1 MAKTNL
7 VIVESPSKAS
17 TIKGYLGSNYKVIA
31 SVGHVRDLPKS
42 SLGVDIE
49 NNFAAHYINIR
60 GKGDIIK
67 EIKKEAK
74 NAGKVFLATDPDREG
89 EAISWHLAVALGIPV
104 EQIQRVTFNEI
115 TKSVVKSAIKQPRP
129 IDMQLVNAQQTR
141 RILDR
146 IVGYKLSP
154 FLWKTVRSGLSAG
167 RVQSV
172 ATKILVDRENEIR
185 AFKPEEYWTIDVTLL
200 APEGRPFNA
209 RFYGDRKGKIRLTDE
224 ASAMKVV
231 HAVEGKPFT
240 VDAIKRSTRKKNP
253 APPFTTST
261 MQQEASRKLN
271 FQSQRVMR
279 VAQELYE
286 GVNLGAEFGG
296 VQGLIT
302 YMRTDSLRVSADA
315 QAAAASLIREKY
327 GDRFYPETPRVY
339 KTRATAQDAHEAIRP
354 ARVEIEPAM
363 VRKQLTSDQYRLY
376 KLIWERFIASQ
387 MESADMATLTVDFDS
402 NGYIFRTSGYTVTF
416 PGYMAVYEES
426 ADEGHRTPM
435 ADEPEEQKDLRIPA
449 LNEGQV
455 LKSDKIDPNRHFTE
469 PPLRYTEASLIK
481 LLEEKG
487 IGRPSTFATIIS
499 TIISRGYVKREAKSL
514 VPTELGEVTNTIM
527 IDNFS
532 TVVDEHFTAHMEDE
546 LDDIEA
552 GETTMETVLSR
563 FWGTFEKQLM
573 AAEGTIGSIN
583 VSVPVETTD
592 MVCDKCGA
600 QMIVKNGRF
609 GKFAACPNYPTCKNT
624 KPLVSDAGSADTA
637 ADTAEETDSAENTA
651 EAEKKQPD
659 TVVTDMV
666 CDKCGAPMV
675 LRNGRYGSFYACS
688 AYPTC
693 KFTKPKT
700 RDIGVA
706 CPKCSAKVIMK
717 TGRNKTVFYS
727 CERYPECDFS
737 SWDMPTEEK
746 CPACGQPL
754 FRKKGKALLVC
765 HDKNCG
771 YSRETEPVAEAN
783 TRE

>member
-42 SLGVDIE
+42 TLGVDIE

-74 NAGKVFLATDPDREG
+74 NASKVFLATDPDREG
-89 EAISWHLAVALGIPV
+89 EAISWHLANALGIPV
-104 EQIQRVTFNEI
+104 EQVQRVTFNEV
-115 TKSVVKSAIKQPRP
+115 TKSVVKAAIKQPRP
-129 IDMQLVNAQQTR
+129 IDMHLVNAQQTR

-185 AFKPEEYWTIDVTLL
+185 AFKPEEYWTIDATLI
-200 APEGRPFNA
+200 APDKKPFTA
-209 RFYGDRKGKIRLTDE
+209 RFYGNRKGKIRLTDE

-231 HAVEGKPFT
+231 HTVEGQPFT
-240 VDAIKRSTRKKNP
+240 VDSVKRSTRKKNP

-286 GVNLGAEFGG
+286 GVNLGSEFGG

-315 QAAAASLIREKY
+315 QAAAATLIREKY
-327 GDRFYPETPRVY
+327 GDNYYPDTPRVY
-339 KTRATAQDAHEAIRP
+339 KTRASAQDAHEAIRP

-363 VRKQLTSDQYRLY
+363 VRKVLTSDQYRLY

-387 MESADMATLTVDFDS
+387 MESADIATLTVDFDCH
-402 NGYIFRTSGYTVTF
+402 GYLFRTSGYTVTF

-426 ADEGHRTPM
+426 VDESHRNSM
-435 ADEPEEQKDLRIPA
+435 ADEPEEQRDLRIPA
-449 LNEGQV
+449 LEAGQV
-455 LKSDKIDPNRHFTE
+455 LKSDQIDPNRHFTE

-487 IGRPSTFATIIS
+487 IGRPSTFATIIT

-527 IDNFS
+527 IQNFS
-532 TVVDEHFTAHMEDE
+532 TVVDEQFTARMEDE
-546 LDDIEA
+546 LDSIEA
-552 GETTMETVLSR
+552 GDEEMEVVLSR
-563 FWGTFEKQLM
+563 FWGSFEKQLT

-583 VSVPVETTD
+583 VTLPVETTD
-592 MVCDKCGA
+592 MICDKCGA

-624 KPLVSDAGSADTA
+624 KPLTPEADPA
-637 ADTAEETDSAENTA
+637 AEAKTA
-651 EAEKKQPD
+651 EAEKKPEV
-659 TVVTDMV
+659 TATDMV

-675 LRNGRYGSFYACS
+675 LRSGRYGSFYACS

-706 CPKCSAKVIMK
+706 CPKCQAKMVMK

-727 CERYPECDFS
+727 CERYPDCDFS
-737 SWDMPTEEK
+737 SWDMPTNEK
-746 CPACGQPL
+746 CPTCGQML

-765 HDKNCG
+765 HDKACG
-771 YSRETEPVAEAN
+771 YSRETEPVAEPSV
-783 TRE
+783 ED

>member
-17 TIKGYLGSNYKVIA
+17 TIKGYLGSSYKVIA

-42 SLGVDIE
+42 TLGVDID

-89 EAISWHLAVALGIPV
+89 EAISWHLANALGIPV
-104 EQIQRVTFNEI
+104 EQVQRVTFNEV
-115 TKSVVKSAIKQPRP
+115 TKPVVKAAIKQPRP
-129 IDMQLVNAQQTR
+129 IDMNLVNAQQTR

-185 AFKPEEYWTIDVTLL
+185 AFVPEEYWTIDATLIP
-200 APEGRPFNA
+200 AEGKAFTA
-209 RFYGDRKGKIRLTDE
+209 RFFGDHSGKIRLSNE
-224 ASAMKVV
+224 AEAMKVV
-231 HAVEGKPFT
+231 NAVEGQSFT
-240 VDAIKRSTRKKNP
+240 VDSVKRSTRKKNP

-261 MQQEASRKLN
+261 MQQEASRKLG

-286 GVNLGAEFGG
+286 GVNLGSEFGG

-315 QAAAASLIREKY
+315 QAAAATLIREKY
-327 GDRFYPETPRVY
+327 GDNYYPETPRVY

-387 MESADMATLTVDFDS
+387 MESADLATLTMDFECK
-402 NGYIFRTSGYTVTF
+402 GYLFRTGGYTVTF

-426 ADEGHRTPM
+426 VDESHRTH
-435 ADEPEEQKDLRIPA
+435 ADEPEEQKDLRVPA
-449 LNEGQV
+449 LNEGEV
-455 LKSDKIDPNRHFTE
+455 LDSDKIDPARHFTE
-469 PPLRYTEASLIK
+469 PPPRYTEASLIK

-487 IGRPSTFATIIS
+487 IGRPSTFATIIT
-499 TIISRGYVKREAKSL
+499 TIISRGYVKRESKSL

-527 IDNFS
+527 LRSFS
-532 TVVDEHFTAHMEDE
+532 TVVDEQFTARMEDE
-546 LDDIEA
+546 LDEIEA
-552 GETTMETVLSR
+552 GQVEMEQVLSR
-563 FWGTFEKQLM
+563 FWGSFEQQLT
-573 AAEGTIGSIN
+573 AAEGTIGSIQ
-583 VSVPVETTD
+583 VQIPVETTD

-624 KPLVSDAGSADTA
+624 KPLTPAGETETESSEKKTPEAASADKAAETA
-637 ADTAEETDSAENTA
+637 
-651 EAEKKQPD
+651 
-659 TVVTDMV
+659 TDMV
-666 CDKCGAPMV
+666 CEKCGAPMV
-675 LRNGRYGSFYACS
+675 LRNGRFGSFYACS
-688 AYPTC
+688 AYPAC
-693 KFTKPKT
+693 KYTKPKT

-706 CPKCSAKVIMK
+706 CPKCSAKLVMK

-727 CERYPECDFS
+727 CERYPDCDFS
-737 SWDMPTEEK
+737 SWDMPTAET
-746 CPACGQPL
+746 CPTCGQML

-765 HDKNCG
+765 HDKACG
-771 YSRETEPVAEAN
+771 YSREAEPMAE
-783 TRE
+783 TPVEE

>member
-42 SLGVDIE
+42 TLGVDIE

-74 NAGKVFLATDPDREG
+74 NAGKIFLATDPDREG
-89 EAISWHLAVALGIPV
+89 EAISWHLATALGISP
-104 EQIQRVTFNEI
+104 EQVQRVTFNEI
-115 TKSVVKSAIKQPRP
+115 TKTVVKAAIKQPRP
-129 IDMQLVNAQQTR
+129 IDMHLVNAQQTR

-172 ATKILVDRENEIR
+172 ATKIIVDRENEIR
-185 AFKPEEYWTIDVTLL
+185 AFVPEEYWTIDATLL
-200 APEGRPFNA
+200 SPEGKSFTA
-209 RFYGDRKGKIRLTDE
+209 RFFGDHNGKIRLTDE
-224 ASAMKVV
+224 TSAMKVV
-231 HAVEGKPFT
+231 HAVEGQPFT
-240 VDAIKRSTRKKNP
+240 VDSVKRSTRKKNP

-286 GVNLGAEFGG
+286 GVNLGSEFGG

-327 GDRFYPETPRVY
+327 GEQYYPETPRVY
-339 KTRATAQDAHEAIRP
+339 KTRASAQDAHEAIRP

-363 VRKQLTSDQYRLY
+363 VRKALTSDQYRLY

-387 MESADMATLTVDFDS
+387 MESADLATLTVDFDAK
-402 NGYIFRTSGYTVTF
+402 GYLFRTSGYTVTF

-426 ADEGHRTPM
+426 VDESHRPH
-435 ADEPEEQKDLRIPA
+435 ADEPEEQRDLRIPA
-449 LNEGQV
+449 LTEGQV
-455 LKSDKIDPNRHFTE
+455 LDSEKIDPSRHFTE
-469 PPLRYTEASLIK
+469 PPPRYTEASLIK
-481 LLEEKG
+481 LLEDKG
-487 IGRPSTFATIIS
+487 IGRPSTFATIIT

-514 VPTELGEVTNTIM
+514 IPTQLGEVTNDIM
-527 IDNFS
+527 IANFS
-532 TVVDEHFTAHMEDE
+532 TVVDEQFTAHMEDE
-546 LDDIEA
+546 LDEIEA
-552 GETTMETVLSR
+552 GAVEMETVLSR
-563 FWGTFEKQLM
+563 FWGSFEQQLT
-573 AAEGTIGSIN
+573 AAESSIGSIN
-583 VSVPVETTD
+583 VQLPVETTD
-592 MVCDKCGA
+592 MICDKCGA

-624 KPLVSDAGSADTA
+624 KPLTP
-637 ADTAEETDSAENTA
+637 ETDPSEQKSSE
-651 EAEKKQPD
+651 EAEKKTE
-659 TVVTDMV
+659 TVTNMV

-706 CPKCSAKVIMK
+706 CPKCSAKLVMK

-727 CERYPECDFS
+727 CERYPDCDFS
-737 SWDMPTEEK
+737 SWDMPTAES
-746 CPACGQPL
+746 CPACGQML
-754 FRKKGKALLVC
+754 FRKKGKPLLVC
-765 HDKNCG
+765 HDKSCG
-771 YSRETEPVAEAN
+771 YSRETEPMVE
-783 TRE
+783 TPVED

>member
-42 SLGVDIE
+42 TLGVDID
-49 NNFAAHYINIR
+49 NHFAAHYINIR

-89 EAISWHLAVALGIPV
+89 EAISWHLAAALGIPV
-104 EQIQRVTFNEI
+104 DQIQRVTFNEI
-115 TKSVVKSAIKQPRP
+115 TKSVVKTAIKQPRP

-185 AFKPEEYWTIDVTLL
+185 AFKPEEYWTIDATLQT
-200 APEGRPFNA
+200 PEKKTFNA
-209 RFYGDRKGKIRLTDE
+209 RFYGDHKGKIRLTNEE
-224 ASAMKVV
+224 AAMKVV
-231 HAVEGKPFT
+231 HAVEGKAFT
-240 VDAIKRSTRKKNP
+240 VDSIKRATRKKNP

-315 QAAAASLIREKY
+315 QAAAAALIREKY
-327 GDRFYPETPRVY
+327 GERYYPESPRVY

-363 VRKQLTSDQYRLY
+363 VRKQLSSDQYRLY

-387 MESADMATLTVDFDS
+387 MESADLATLTVDLDA

-426 ADEGHRTPM
+426 IDEGHRASM
-435 ADEPEEQKDLRIPA
+435 ADEPEEQKDLRIPP

-455 LKSDKIDPNRHFTE
+455 LKSESIDPNRHFTE

-499 TIISRGYVKREAKSL
+499 TITSRGYVKREGKSL

-532 TVVDEHFTAHMEDE
+532 TVVDEQFTARMENE
-546 LDDIEA
+546 LDNIEA
-552 GETTMETVLSR
+552 GEVDMETVLSR
-563 FWGTFEKQLM
+563 FWDSFEKQLV
-573 AAEGTIGSIN
+573 AAEGTIGNIN
-583 VSVPVETTD
+583 VTVPVESTD
-592 MVCDKCGA
+592 IVCDKCGA

-624 KPLVSDAGSADTA
+624 KPLTPA
-637 ADTAEETDSAENTA
+637 ADPSVEEKPEETKTE
-651 EAEKKQPD
+651 
-659 TVVTDMV
+659 TVATDMV
-666 CDKCGAPMV
+666 CEKCGAPMV
-675 LRNGRYGSFYACS
+675 LRTGRYGSFYACS

-706 CPKCSAKVIMK
+706 CPKCSAKLVMK

-737 SWDMPTEEK
+737 SWDMPTAEK
-746 CPACGQPL
+746 CPTCGQML
-754 FRKKGKALLVC
+754 FRKKGKPLLVC
-765 HDKNCG
+765 HDKACG
-771 YSRETEPVAEAN
+771 YSRETEPEVSDVVQEAAHDAQ
-783 TRE
+783 E

>member
-42 SLGVDIE
+42 TLGVDIE

-89 EAISWHLAVALGIPV
+89 EAISWHLAAALGIPV

-115 TKSVVKSAIKQPRP
+115 TKTVVKAAIKQPRP

-185 AFKPEEYWTIDVTLL
+185 AFKPEEYWTIDATLL
-200 APEGRPFNA
+200 TAERKSFIA
-209 RFYGDRKGKIRLTDE
+209 RFYGDRKGKVRLTDE

-231 HAVEGKPFT
+231 RAVEGKLFT
-240 VDAIKRSTRKKNP
+240 VDSIKRSTRKKNP

-315 QAAAASLIREKY
+315 QAAAATLIREKY
-327 GDRFYPETPRVY
+327 GDRYYPESPRVY

-363 VRKQLTSDQYRLY
+363 VRKQLSSDQYRLY

-387 MESADMATLTVDFDS
+387 MESADLATLTVDLDS
-402 NGYIFRTSGYTVTF
+402 SGYIFRTSGYTVTF

-426 ADEGHRTPM
+426 ADDGHRAPM

-449 LNEGQV
+449 LDEGQV

-527 IDNFS
+527 INNFS
-532 TVVDEHFTAHMEDE
+532 TVVDEQFTAHMEDE
-546 LDDIEA
+546 LDSIEA
-552 GETTMETVLSR
+552 GDVTMETVLHR
-563 FWGTFEKQLM
+563 FWGTFEKQLV
-573 AAEGTIGSIN
+573 AAEETIGNIN
-583 VSVPVETTD
+583 VTVPVETTD
-592 MVCDKCGA
+592 IVCDKCGA

-624 KPLVSDAGSADTA
+624 KPLTPEPDPA
-637 ADTAEETDSAENTA
+637 AETKSE
-651 EAEKKQPD
+651 EAESEKKAE
-659 TVVTDMV
+659 TVVPGMV
-666 CDKCGAPMV
+666 CEKCGAPMV

-706 CPKCSAKVIMK
+706 CPKCASKLVMK

-727 CERYPECDFS
+727 CERYPDCDFS
-737 SWDMPTEEK
+737 SWDLPTTET
-746 CPACGQPL
+746 CPTCGQML

-765 HDKNCG
+765 HDKACG
-771 YSRETEPVAEAN
+771 YSREAEPMAEP
-783 TRE
+783 EIQE